1 MYYFYNPIWLPVI
14 NLTGLQVKK
23 LTIKPGLVVE
33 IAILAVHKLIIT
45 GHTLSNTTCV
55 DSDYDIQICESDF
68 QRTVN
73 QTVMYRY
80 LFMTIRQQIGLY
92 L

>member
-1 MYYFYNPIWLPVI
+1 MASSI

-33 IAILAVHKLIIT
+33 IAILTVHKSIIT
-45 GHTLSNTTCV
+45 GHTLSNTACV
-55 DSDYDIQICESDF
+55 DCDCVILICVSDF

-73 QTVMYRY
+73 QPVMYR
-80 LFMTIRQQIGLY
+80 
-92 L
+92 